1 MEIIRHR
8 RSPQSIIMKAGSLGI
23 KMKNAWTE
31 EEDAIIKAW
40 YDQHSGTGLGTH
52 KMSNMILASQL
63 PGRTKSQ
70 INNRAAI
77 LGYSKSRFNWTDE
90 KLELLRQLY
99 PEQGAK
105 CANSIGC
112 SSTACAQMAYKLGIS
127 FNKPEAKPKTERV
140 KFTWTT
146 EEDEVI
152 CTVYPKSIDD
162 CAAKLPNR
170 NRASIIARAKKLGVA
185 YVGAERIVKCVEL
198 DIPYTLSEASARF
211 NKTKG
216 AFIHACKVG
225 GCCAGYHWEYVD

>member
-1 MEIIRHR
+1 MRN
-8 RSPQSIIMKAGSLGI
+8 S
-23 KMKNAWTE
+23 WTK

-40 YDQHSGTGLGTH
+40 YDQHVDTGLGTH
-52 KMSNMILASQL
+52 KISNMILESQL

-70 INNRAAI
+70 INNRAVI
-77 LGYSKSRFNWTDE
+77 LGYSKPRFNWTDE

-105 CANSIGC
+105 CANLIGC
-112 SSTACAQMAYKLGIS
+112 SSTACAQMANKLGIK

-140 KFTWTT
+140 RFAWTD
-146 EEDEVI
+146 EEDDI
-152 CTVYPKSIDD
+152 IRTVYPGSIDD
-162 CAAKLPNR
+162 CVAKLPIR

-185 YVGAERIVKCVEL
+185 YGGAERVIRCVEL
-198 DIPYTLSEASARF
+198 NISYTLSEASARF

-225 GCCAGYHWEYVD
+225 GYCAGYHWEYLD